1 MEKGPEIGSAEAAVR
16 SCVSLMAAVTG
27 QREEILAYWLDLY
40 WQVRSAYE
48 RETAPEEDPTVLRKA
63 DLYPVIR
70 EMMQDA
76 IRSVVRSEAKER
88 LEKREK
94 PKQSEEDP
102 APADGAPKLSH
113 WAKTKQDVL
122 ARLTEARKQGATFAQ
137 IIEAA
142 DGSVTERELVR
153 VLNAERVPFETYK
166 RIEAALGALGY

>member
-48 RETAPEEDPTVLRKA
+48 RETAPEEDPTILRKG
-63 DLYPVIR
+63 DLYPAIR

-76 IRSVVRSEAKER
+76 IRSVIRAEAKER
-88 LEKREK
+88 IEKREA
-94 PKQSEEDP
+94 PQQSEEVP
-102 APADGAPKLSH
+102 APSDGAPKLSH

-122 ARLTEARKQGATFAQ
+122 ARLTDTRDQGVTFAQ
-137 IIEAA
+137 IITASDA
-142 DGSVTERELVR
+142 SVTEKELIR
-153 VLNAERVPFETYK
+153 VLNAEKVPFETYK